1 MIDVKQAVKLAKA
14 KAAEIL
20 EEDSS
25 NLEELERETYNGRE
39 VWSITLSLPNKL
51 KMLGPFAT
59 LSQHYAH
66 SLSFKRFLIDVETG
80 ELAAVKI
87 REVATQ

>member
-1 MIDVKQAVKLAKA
+1 MIDVKQAVQLARA

-20 EEDSS
+20 DEDSS
-25 NLEELERETYNGRE
+25 NLEELERETYNGRD
-39 VWSITLSLPNKL
+39 VWSITLSLPNKHL
-51 KMLGPFAT
+51 TLGPFQRYT
-59 LSQHYAH
+59 N